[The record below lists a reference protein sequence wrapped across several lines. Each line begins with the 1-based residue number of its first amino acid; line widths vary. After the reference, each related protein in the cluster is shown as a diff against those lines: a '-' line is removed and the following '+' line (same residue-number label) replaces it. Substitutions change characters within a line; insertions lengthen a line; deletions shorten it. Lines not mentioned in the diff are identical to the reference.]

1 MSQRL
6 NSTEEEDILSMRR
19 RRQINLFHRVKKDTG
34 NSAHSATSIA
44 QLSFSASR
52 DSLWMLSSWRESEA
66 VLKRFSQGQSVEM
79 PFDEYARELVHLMRA
94 KGPSSNEFSST
105 SSSSARPDD
114 ADSLNHAN
122 TRAHIHSINLGSW
135 SSEVPA
141 RPSSSIV
148 KVKAAHLLFA
158 SPSLLRD
165 HLGIPMLLPDDA
177 CVSLW
182 SSEHLSAPLEFVESN
197 KQSTASRD
205 PRDKI
210 VWAAKWG
217 VVTPFT
223 LALLYNMPTEA
234 AALVRLGADIDLPVL
249 AAYMMQHSWSPAI
262 FEITTIFKLRAA
274 TTPHLWETT
283 DLKYSASTPLQKG
296 INVYFLGMLARRY
309 QRPPA
314 TATPS
319 VVEYDSALAS
329 NLCSLLDSFYQH
341 FPAIVDSA
349 DGAESFQICVRN
361 GAKELFSWFKKLESM
376 GRFARVE
383 VAASV
388 YIALFRETDA
398 SSVFKLWKWDD
409 GSPIVPYKALKNWMF
424 DGSVTRNSKR
434 TVFILSG
441 EKYGPDA
448 NVRKMIMF
456 LDERSD
462 VLAHAGPYRPA
473 KATLLHVAIMN
484 ENPAFRFKS
493 VKFLVKDVGVDV
505 NAPFMFFPA
514 KVIGGSLTERPH
526 SAGSGGKGTGGSN
539 HSGSSNSHQQV
550 VYSSKPTR
558 ISSLE
563 LALCL
568 GADEIVRLL
577 HQSVLARPEF
587 IQHRIKK
594 LRVYLG
600 QLATDVRSQ
609 ANLLMQSSSM
619 ISAAPPSAKTAS
631 LDPGAWDFISFAAE
645 HPQYRPILVE
655 NIVDLPWLLRLC
667 GVASHNIFKLLI
679 GRTGSGKAYSVD
691 LRIAQH
697 SPNFA
702 GGEFA
707 QSLLQLAIF
716 SCDVSYVQKLIECG
730 ADVGIPDSEGNNALH
745 TVVSLLTPKLLETST
760 CSPRS
765 ASADNFKHEK
775 LLQLIL
781 QHRDAVLFMTA
792 PNAFRITPLMLAII
806 KRVSLYPTECQ
817 ANPDLQDS
825 TTAAL
830 LKVYQAKVG
839 TEMPGFNYWSASGGV
854 LHDVSHWVISSRS
867 GRLKLA
873 IDDDIAVL
881 PLFRVFAKLAEKGSV
896 LSVQHQSTEPIM
908 LRIKTRILSARA
920 DVPNLVIH
928 PWNINFCTQG
938 VAPSRRLTALDV
950 FEDASKMGP
959 LYLVPFKRSVEV
971 LRASGIGAA
980 LASELTSGAVCPSE
994 AGLLGLAAEQ
1004 QDYGVGV
1011 PPPPPSPPSAPLS
1024 SSSHLAGS
1032 QDVVDGTAMDV
1043 DLSPMQ
1049 EDDDWPSFATPAVQN
1064 KSLGLSLAMTDADMQ
1079 TVKRLHRL
1087 SEQGRATADEIGQL
1101 ELFKQFVNQGLVVPL
1116 KSAGAHTGAP
1126 QTDQQH
1132 QQQQQRMQRQEQMQ
1146 QQQQPIRRDRDP
1158 RLKRRPMPD
1167 VRIAVPSLEASLSI
1181 QQMNSANG
1189 SLTSAASFIGDERSN
1204 AREVPVVDKA
1214 NTALDQ
1220 RNPLEE
1226 NPSSDARAP
1235 VNPTPL
1241 AERRTQVET
1250 ASLEDAGETVQTTRP
1265 PQMDQCARRFEP
1277 FEIRR
1282 ASEPFKRNGI
1292 KFSKSMAP
1300 LVAKVPAP
1308 WFDPL
1313 TRAEGKVSTPRKRTH
1328 EHEQTDDAH
1337 VPAAQKQRLSN
1348 FDVRDLHAL
1357 LKNIVLDE
1365 VAMLFRTLS
1374 QSEKLSAVCS
1384 PSSYHPKNTAL
1395 HELAGYDTILTVSGG
1410 KIHRQDGATEHIAS
1424 TELKALIKLML
1435 PMEMKRT
1442 NLNKFNR
1449 NSMTPLAVSVFRDA
1463 AVQWESIEVGRTGWT
1478 SKSVITT
1485 LLEEIGCNIG
1495 NEVDPATGRN
1505 VIHGLIGLWV
1515 DGCIAQQRLNLADK
1529 NGGGSCHIDP
1539 DPVIVSIKRFMV
1551 HGANINECDFLN
1563 HTPLDV
1569 LSAQAG
1575 PLFIKSNAVDF
1586 LPSVINWDAPYNRM
1600 LSAARE
1606 KMMQA
1611 MRQLGAKLGIFLTQ
1625 KNAPVEGSADDAR
1638 LKADISEPIIS
1649 FATSVLPDSAGVTSP
1664 EVKDEDISDAESDFS
1679 EIYVAEND
1687 SRMAEPSQVS
1697 KEPGQWVHNADNGRL
1712 TDSPRMEM
1720 HEEVAKVETTELQ
1733 KLHNSADNISSA
1745 GSPFSEAHDGVG
1757 TRSSSA
1763 KIMPPHLILPTH
1775 RNSADITSHLPA
1787 GAPSSAQHEN
1797 SSARSSS
1804 ARIMPPDTHQVMRSG
1819 RNSELPFSNHPQ
1831 HWIPPTFDD
1840 MQQLYTLIRSSN
1852 LSLLVDFYN
1861 QYAPER
1867 DSQKALNQI
1876 RDPSGNLPIH
1886 HIAMVPTRFR
1896 RQYQRLEK
1904 GGKWATE
1911 MDALEKT
1918 TSLFCAGLSK
1928 EELNS
1933 CNIYG
1938 LTPTALSIVIDSQI
1952 IGSTYGLFLGPL
1964 SVPLQSIMTG
1974 RLLSMGG
1981 SVHTHDSKR
1990 RNMIHG
1996 VVKYWL
2002 TNCEMVC
2009 LAGKSAEMQ
2018 LIGAKYMSAAVAS
2031 FQKAGVDINQED
2043 VHGHTPLD
2051 LLLAEAGP
2059 AFVLSQ
2065 QHVPG
2070 VIRWDLPESKA
2081 IREMRAAFSTF
2092 LKQLGAL
2099 TGMELQIAKSSRA
2112 TAGKFNDSST
2122 ATMGNS
2128 WNWKRA

>member
-1 MSQRL
+1 
-6 NSTEEEDILSMRR
+6 
-19 RRQINLFHRVKKDTG
+19 
-34 NSAHSATSIA
+34 
-44 QLSFSASR
+44 
-52 DSLWMLSSWRESEA
+52 MLSSWRESEA
-66 VLKRFSQGQSVEM
+66 ALKRFSQGQYVEM

-94 KGPSSNEFSST
+94 KGPSNEFSSP
-105 SSSSARPDD
+105 SSSSAMPDD
-114 ADSLNHAN
+114 ADSLNSAN
-122 TRAHIHSINLGSW
+122 TRSHIHSINLGSW
-135 SSEVPA
+135 SSEIPV

-148 KVKAAHLLFA
+148 KVNAAHLLFA

-182 SSEHLSAPLEFVESN
+182 SSLHLSAPLVFVESN
-197 KQSTASRD
+197 NQSAASRD
-205 PRDKI
+205 PRNKV

-217 VVTPFT
+217 VLTPFT

-234 AALVRLGADIDLPVL
+234 AALARLGADIDLPAL
-249 AAYMMQHSWSPAI
+249 AAYMMQHSWSTAI
-262 FEITTIFKLRAA
+262 LDITTIFKLRAA
-274 TTPHLWETT
+274 TTPQLWETT
-283 DLKYSASTPLQKG
+283 DPKYSASTQNQKG
-296 INVYFLGMLARRY
+296 MNVYFLGMLARRY

-314 TATPS
+314 MATPS
-319 VVEYDSALAS
+319 VVEYDTALAS

-341 FPAIVDSA
+341 FPAIVDSV

-376 GRFARVE
+376 GRFARLE

-388 YIALFRETDA
+388 YIALFREADA

-409 GSPIVPYKALKNWMF
+409 GSPIVPYKGLKNWMF
-424 DGSVTRNSKR
+424 DGSATRNSKK
-434 TVFILSG
+434 TAVILSG

-448 NVRKMIMF
+448 NVRKMVMF
-456 LDERSD
+456 LDERHN

-484 ENPAFRFKS
+484 ENSAFRFNS

-505 NAPFMFFPA
+505 NAPFVFFPA
-514 KVIGGSLTERPH
+514 KVIGSSSTERPH
-526 SAGSGGKGTGGSN
+526 SAGSSGKGAGGSN
-539 HSGSSNSHQQV
+539 HSGSSNNHPQV
-550 VYSSKPTR
+550 LFSSKPTR

-577 HQSVLARPEF
+577 HQSALARPEF

-609 ANLLMQSSSM
+609 TNLQIQSSSM
-619 ISAAPPSAKTAS
+619 ISAVAPSAKTAS
-631 LDPGAWDFISFAAE
+631 LDAGAWDFISFAAE
-645 HPQYRPILVE
+645 HPHYRPILVE

-679 GRTGSGKAYSVD
+679 GRAGSGKAYSVD

-716 SCDVSYVQKLIECG
+716 SCDVSFVQKLIECG

-745 TVVSLLTPKLLETST
+745 TVISLLTPKLLENST
-760 CSPRS
+760 CPPRS
-765 ASADNFKHEK
+765 ASADNNKHEK

-792 PNAFRITPLMLAII
+792 PNAFRITPLMLATI

-839 TEMPGFNYWSASGGV
+839 TEMPGFNYWGASGGV

-873 IDDDIAVL
+873 IDDDVAVL
-881 PLFRVFAKLAEKGSV
+881 PLFRVFAKLAEKGSA
-896 LSVQHQSTEPIM
+896 LSLQHQSTEPGM
-908 LRIKTRILSARA
+908 LRIKTKILSARA

-928 PWNINFCTQG
+928 QWNINFCTQG
-938 VAPSRRLTALDV
+938 VPSSRRLTALDV

-980 LASELTSGAVCPSE
+980 LASELSSGAVCPSE
-994 AGLLGLAAEQ
+994 AGLLGLAAEP
-1004 QDYGVGV
+1004 QDYGIGV
-1011 PPPPPSPPSAPLS
+1011 PPPPPTPPSAPSS
-1024 SSSHLAGS
+1024 SSSHLTGS
-1032 QDVVDGTAMDV
+1032 HDVVDGTAMDV
-1043 DLSPMQ
+1043 DLSPVQ
-1049 EDDDWPSFATPAVQN
+1049 EDDDWPSFAIPAVQN
-1064 KSLGLSLAMTDADMQ
+1064 KSVPGLSLALTDADMQ

-1087 SEQGRATADEIGQL
+1087 SEQGRATADEIRQL
-1101 ELFKQFVNQGLVVPL
+1101 ELFKQCIDQGLVVPL
-1116 KSAGAHTGAP
+1116 KSAGVLSGAP
-1126 QTDQQH
+1126 QTDQQ
-1132 QQQQQRMQRQEQMQ
+1132 QQLQQQRMQQQEQMQ

-1167 VRIAVPSLEASLSI
+1167 VRIAVPSLEASLSM
-1181 QQMNSANG
+1181 QQMDSANE
-1189 SLTSAASFIGDERSN
+1189 SLTSATSFIGDERSN
-1204 AREVPVVDKA
+1204 VREAPLVDKA

-1220 RNPLEE
+1220 RNLSEE
-1226 NPSSDARAP
+1226 HARAP
-1235 VNPTPL
+1235 VNTTPL
-1241 AERRTQVET
+1241 AERRIPVET
-1250 ASLEDAGETVQTTRP
+1250 ASLEDAQEMVQSTRP
-1265 PQMDQCARRFEP
+1265 LQMDQTTRRFEP

-1282 ASEPFKRNGI
+1282 ASEPFKSIGS

-1300 LVAKVPAP
+1300 LIAKVPAP
-1308 WFDPL
+1308 WYDPL
-1313 TRAEGKVSTPRKRTH
+1313 AQAEGKASAPRKRTH

-1365 VAMLFRTLS
+1365 VEVLFRTLS

-1384 PSSYHPKNTAL
+1384 PSSFHPKNTAL
-1395 HELAGYDTILTVSGG
+1395 HELAAYETIVTASGG
-1410 KIHRQDGATEHIAS
+1410 KIHRQDGATEHIARA
-1424 TELKALIKLML
+1424 ELQALIKLMF
-1435 PMEMKRT
+1435 PMEMKQT
-1442 NLNKFNR
+1442 DSNKFNR

-1463 AVQWESIEVGRTGWT
+1463 AVQWESIETGRTGWT
-1478 SKSVITT
+1478 SKSAITT
-1485 LLEEIGCNIG
+1485 ILEELGCKIG
-1495 NEVDPATGRN
+1495 NELDAATGRN

-1515 DGCIAQQRLNLADK
+1515 DGCVAQQRLNLANK
-1529 NGGGSCHIDP
+1529 NGGGSSHIDP
-1539 DPVIVSIKRFMV
+1539 DPVIVSIKHFML
-1551 HGANINECDFLN
+1551 HGANINERDFLN
-1563 HTPLDV
+1563 HTPLDI

-1575 PLFIKSNAVDF
+1575 PLFIKSNAADF
-1586 LPSVINWDAPYNRM
+1586 LPSVIDWDAPFNKT
-1600 LSAARE
+1600 LLAARE
-1606 KMMQA
+1606 AMMQA

-1625 KNAPVEGSADDAR
+1625 KNAPVEASADDAR
-1638 LKADISEPIIS
+1638 VKAEISEPIIS
-1649 FATSVLPDSAGVTSP
+1649 FATSVLPDSGVTSP
-1664 EVKDEDISDAESDFS
+1664 EVKDEDISDTESDFS

-1687 SRMAEPSQVS
+1687 SRMGGPSQVS
-1697 KEPGQWVHNADNGRL
+1697 DEPDQSVHNADYGRL
-1712 TDSPRMEM
+1712 TDSPHMEM
-1720 HEEVAKVETTELQ
+1720 HEEVPKVETTELRRH
-1733 KLHNSADNISSA
+1733 HNSAYDISSA
-1745 GSPFSEAHDGVG
+1745 GSPSSEAHDGAG
-1757 TRSSSA
+1757 TGSSSA
-1763 KIMPPHLILPTH
+1763 KIIPPDFILQTH
-1775 RNSADITSHLPA
+1775 CNSA
-1787 GAPSSAQHEN
+1787 GAPSSARYEN
-1797 SSARSSS
+1797 SSARSST
-1804 ARIMPPDTHQVMRSG
+1804 ARIMPPDAHQVMQSG
-1819 RNSELPFSNHPQ
+1819 RDSELPFSNHPQ

-1861 QYAPER
+1861 QYASEK
-1867 DSQKALNQI
+1867 DSQKALNRI
-1876 RDPSGNLPIH
+1876 RDPCGNLPIH

-1904 GGKWATE
+1904 GAKSATE
-1911 MDALEKT
+1911 MDALEKA
-1918 TSLFCAGLSK
+1918 TSLVCAGLSK

-1964 SVPLQSIMTG
+1964 SVPRQSIMTG

-1981 SVHTHDSKR
+1981 SVHTHDSKK

-2002 TNCEMVC
+2002 TNCEMVS

-2043 VHGHTPLD
+2043 MHGHTPLD

-2081 IREMRAAFSTF
+2081 IREMRVAFSTF
-2092 LKQLGAL
+2092 LKQLGAQ
-2099 TGMELQIAKSSRA
+2099 TGMELQIARLSRA
-2112 TAGKFNDSST
+2112 PAGQFNDSST
-2122 ATMGNS
+2122 GSMGNS
-2128 WNWKRA
+2128 WNWKRV